1 MFAPHAR
8 SLTFMFFFSFLLE
21 WNLYAL
27 DQPARNDQR
36 ETLDLQSME
45 RSLWT
50 VIQAHRYTQTHT
62 QGHTQAGSISL
73 CLHRYV
79 RCISLQESSILMT
92 LSLAHSRGFGACF
105 DMKSLI
111 CRGIPGKGKPTWI
124 QRDRQTSTLLSRCVS
139 EHSEIHLITVRL
151 KGLVR
156 VALCSAW

>member
-8 SLTFMFFFSFLLE
+8 SLAFMFFFFPSYLSEISMHLTS
-21 WNLYAL
+21 L
-27 DQPARNDQR
+27 PGMIR
-36 ETLDLQSME
+36 EKHWTS
-45 RSLWT
+45 SLWKGAYGQSFRLT
-50 VIQAHRYTQTHT
+50 DILKHT

-139 EHSEIHLITVRL
+139 EHSEIQLITARL